1 MVRGCQ
7 RKAIFLKNTG
17 SDVFSEAY
25 FIVDE
30 KKSCHNLTKGDMIK
44 EANRIIDEN
53 LAHRGEL
60 VRGRDNFSRAL
71 GFIIRQLPAFFTGA
85 ALATLVCILVI

>member
-17 SDVFSEAY
+17 SDLFSEAY

-30 KKSCHNLTKGDMIK
+30 KKSCHNLREGDMIR

-53 LAHRGEL
+53 LVRTGRNG
-60 VRGRDNFSRAL
+60 RGRGKFLGAL
-71 GFIIRQLPAFFTGA
+71 VFIIRQLPAFLIGA
-85 ALATLVCILVI
+85 ALATMVCILVI

>member
-17 SDVFSEAY
+17 SDLFSEAY

-53 LAHRGEL
+53 LALSGEKGW
-60 VRGRDNFSRAL
+60 GRDKFSRTI
-71 GFIIRQLPAFFTGA
+71 GFIVRQLPAFLTGA
-85 ALATLVCILVI
+85 ALATLVCILML

>member
-30 KKSCHNLTKGDMIK
+30 KKSCHNLTKGDTIK
-44 EANRIIDEN
+44 EANRIIEEN
-53 LAHRGEL
+53 LALSGKKGW
-60 VRGRDNFSRAL
+60 GRDKFSHTFTVLLRH
-71 GFIIRQLPAFFTGA
+71 LPAFLLGA
-85 ALATLVCILVI
+85 ALATLVCIFVL

>member
-17 SDVFSEAY
+17 SDLFSEAY

-30 KKSCHNLTKGDMIK
+30 KKSCHNLKEGDMIK

-53 LAHRGEL
+53 LARTGANR
-60 VRGRDNFSRAL
+60 RGRGKFFGIL
-71 GFIIRQLPAFFTGA
+71 GFIIRQLPAFILGA
-85 ALATLVCILVI
+85 ALATMVCILVI

>member
-7 RKAIFLKNTG
+7 RKVIFLKNTG
-17 SDVFSEAY
+17 SDLFSEAY

-30 KKSCHNLTKGDMIK
+30 KKSCHNPKEGDMIK

-53 LAHRGEL
+53 LALAGGKR
-60 VRGRDNFSRAL
+60 RGRGKFSSVCAAAVRH
-71 GFIIRQLPAFFTGA
+71 LPAFILGA
-85 ALATLVCILVI
+85 VLASLVCILIL